1 MKRRPSILLYFDN
14 YHLISHLPDDQ
25 LALLFRSFMEFSEQ
39 EVNGGGA
46 SIADYQRRYPAM
58 GETARAYF
66 AFMADNVR
74 RDAAVYREKCA
85 NYSAAA
91 QRREAEKARAR
102 EERPSAPSASGSYA
116 SRRPAPRPEQDDI
129 SPYVRQFYDR
139 KQREALQRQEW
150 S

>member
-46 SIADYQRRYPAM
+46 SIAAYQRRYPAM

-74 RDAAVYREKCA
+74 RDAVTYREKCA

-91 QRREAEKARAR
+91 RKREAEKARAR
-102 EERPSAPSASGSYA
+102 EDRPPAPSGGSYTP
-116 SRRPAPRPEQDDI
+116 RRPADSTPKSAWDYI
-129 SPYVRQFYDR
+129 T
-139 KQREALQRQEW
+139 
-150 S
+150 